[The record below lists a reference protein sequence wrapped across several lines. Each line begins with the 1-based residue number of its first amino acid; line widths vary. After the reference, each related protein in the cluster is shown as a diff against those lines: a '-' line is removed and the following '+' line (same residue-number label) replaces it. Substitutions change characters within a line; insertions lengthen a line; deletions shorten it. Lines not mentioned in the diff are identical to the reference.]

1 MTPKTPFKPFAYSI
15 APTLLL
21 SLLHSPLALSDDTV
35 VLAPVKVE
43 ADLRQSQAEDM
54 PVSITV
60 MDSTELQDAGAT
72 HTDDVLLS
80 APNVNVSNQNAR
92 VKHIQVRG
100 MGERDEYTG
109 APNASV
115 GLAIDDIDF
124 SGLGGIGN
132 LFDVQQV
139 EILRG
144 PQNTRYGQS
153 AIGGL
158 INIQS
163 NDPTPYRESLV
174 ETSIGQYGH
183 KELGVMT
190 SGPVS
195 DKKEATQYRIAVFK
209 HQSDG
214 FYQNETLNRKDTN
227 GKDELTLRGKLRMF
241 ATANTTVDLTLLH
254 ADFNDGYDAWSRD
267 NTFTTRSNQP
277 GNDNQL
283 SNAASMKV
291 TYEGN
296 TAYNVISTTSLSN
309 TDALYNYDGDWLAK
323 AEQFYENQKHRRH
336 MSQDL
341 RFQSKES
348 ARIFN
353 NSTDWLIGAYA
364 SNMDESNYSDN
375 YYAGST
381 ELIDSD
387 FNHQKLAVYS
397 QLDQHVSSKQTM
409 TYGLRVEHNRQTFK
423 QTKKTYS
430 DQTLTDDFS
439 PDETLWGG
447 SIHYKYRYNPNHMA
461 FAGVTRGYK
470 AGGFNAGSGAS
481 TNVTYDAETL
491 LNYEVGLKSNYL
503 NNRLQTATTVFYMD
517 RNNPQFDGYSYD
529 SAGEWIFYKENLDA
543 AQNYGLETSFDWQ
556 ATYAWQLFGSLGLL
570 FTEVEGTPANSNF
583 TMSGRDQAH
592 APNYQFHLGTQYR
605 AANGFFART
614 EVRGMDSYYFDN
626 VNDGKTGAYQ
636 IINARIGYEAKDWET
651 YVWGNNLTDERY
663 ATRGFKFDHYDGDGV
678 QEYIRLGDPRQFGA
692 TLRIHF

>member
-1 MTPKTPFKPFAYSI
+1 MTLKTPFKPFAYLS
-15 APTLLL
+15 ASTLFLGL
-21 SLLHSPLALSDDTV
+21 MHSPLAASDDTV

-43 ADLRQSQAEDM
+43 ADLRQSDAEDM

-60 MDSTELQDAGAT
+60 MDSAELQDAGAT

-92 VKHIQVRG
+92 IKHIQVRG
-100 MGERDEYTG
+100 LGERDEYTG

-115 GLAIDDIDF
+115 GLAFDDIDF
-124 SGLGGIGN
+124 SGLGGISN

-144 PQNTRYGQS
+144 PQNTRYGPS

-158 INIQS
+158 VNIQS
-163 NDPTPYRESLV
+163 NDPTPYRESLI
-174 ETSIGQYGH
+174 ETSLGQYGH
-183 KELGVMT
+183 KELGLMT

-195 DKKEATQYRIAVFK
+195 DKKDATQYRIAVFK

-214 FYQNETLNRKDTN
+214 FYKNDTLNRKDTN
-227 GKDELTLRGKLRMF
+227 AKDELTLRGKLRIF
-241 ATANTTVDLTLLH
+241 ATDNTTVDLTLLH

-277 GNDNQL
+277 GKDNQL
-283 SNAASMKV
+283 SNAAAMKV

-296 TAYNVISTTSLSN
+296 PDYTLISTTSLSN

-323 AEQFYENQKHRRH
+323 PEQFYENQKHRRH
-336 MSQDL
+336 ISQDL
-341 RFQSKES
+341 RFQSKEA

-353 NSTDWLIGAYA
+353 HSTDWLVGAYF
-364 SNMDESNYSDN
+364 SNMDESNYNDN
-375 YYAGST
+375 YYAGWT
-381 ELIDSD
+381 ELSDSD
-387 FNHQKLAVYS
+387 FNHQKLAAYT
-397 QLDQHVSSKQTM
+397 QLDQHMNQKQTL
-409 TYGLRVEHNRQTFK
+409 TYGLRVEHNQQSFK

-470 AGGFNAGSGAS
+470 AGGFNAGSGS
-481 TNVTYDAETL
+481 SENVKYDAETL

-517 RNNPQFDGYSYD
+517 RSNPQFDGYSYD

-556 ATYAWQLFGSLGLL
+556 ATYAWQFFGSVGLL
-570 FTEVEGTPANSNF
+570 FTEVEGSPVNSAF
-583 TMSGRDQAH
+583 TMSDRDQAH

-605 AANGFFART
+605 AANGLFART

-626 VNDGKTGAYQ
+626 VHDAKSGAYQ
-636 IINARIGYEAKDWET
+636 IVNARIGYEAKDWEV
-651 YVWGNNLTDERY
+651 YAWGNNLTDERY
-663 ATRGFKFDHYDGDGV
+663 ATRGFKFDHGDGDGE

-692 TLRIHF
+692 TLRVHF